1 MAFNPT
7 YAGVGDNKLDIYG
20 ATPVSIWTIAFSSAD
35 TYVTGG
41 LALAC
46 VTFGLTTLVS
56 QPAAVEVIG
65 TNTAGLGIVWQWNT
79 TTGKLQAFVTG
90 AASGSLLAELSS
102 ANTAIQSVT
111 ITVRVTVQR

>member
-7 YAGVGDNKLDIYG
+7 YTGSGDNKLDVYG
-20 ATPVSIWTIAFSSAD
+20 ATAVAIWTIAFSAAD

-41 LALAC
+41 LALLAA
-46 VTFGLTTLVS
+46 TFGLSRPILG
-56 QPAAVEVIG
+56 VEVIG
-65 TNTAGLGIVWQWNT
+65 FNTAGTGIVWQWNT

-102 ANTAIQSVT
+102 ANTAIQSDT
-111 ITVRVTVQR
+111 ITVRVTTQR